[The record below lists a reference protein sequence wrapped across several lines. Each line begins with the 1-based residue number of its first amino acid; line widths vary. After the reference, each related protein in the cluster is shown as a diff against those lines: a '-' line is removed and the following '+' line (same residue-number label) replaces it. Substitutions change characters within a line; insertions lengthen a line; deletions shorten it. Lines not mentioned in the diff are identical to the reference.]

1 MSVRWTSRCLA
12 VGIALALQINA
23 SVASEDSSW
32 ASETCSV
39 EDEGACQV
47 KSVIVKDCSSNAKLH
62 FILGRRAEKL
72 YNHGYNTAKIFRR
85 KFTYISPVWYQIRHD
100 DKRQPTLTGRH
111 DIDAKWI
118 DDVRGE
124 SNGPRIVPRFMF
136 EMNSLSHQEART
148 IVRLVRKEVQDHG
161 FDGVTLEVS
170 SSSEHAFVIKAQIP
184 VLEITV
190 NFIQELG
197 KGLQEDDK
205 ILIAVLPTSQRDGR
219 LSTPID
225 LIKKMLPFVHRFSVN
240 AYDYSSSGPNAPLP
254 WLETTIDALASLQSN
269 QKFLM
274 GLAFYGYDT
283 NQAVVAHQYREL
295 LKTHKPS
302 IKWDTSA
309 HECYFQYGDH
319 RTVYYPCLQ
328 SIQDRLQLYASAQTG
343 AAIWDI
349 GQGLDYFFDLL

>member
-1 MSVRWTSRCLA
+1 
-12 VGIALALQINA
+12 
-23 SVASEDSSW
+23 
-32 ASETCSV
+32 
-39 EDEGACQV
+39 
-47 KSVIVKDCSSNAKLH
+47 
-62 FILGRRAEKL
+62 EKL

>member
-1 MSVRWTSRCLA
+1 MNQL
-12 VGIALALQINA
+12 L
-23 SVASEDSSW
+23 
-32 ASETCSV
+32 

-47 KSVIVKDCSSNAKLH
+47 KSVIVRGLLEQRPSYAS
-62 FILGRRAEKL
+62 ILKEKL

-85 KFTYISPVWYQIRHD
+85 KFTYISPVWYQYVTTSLN
-100 DKRQPTLTGRH
+100 RQPTLTGRH

-184 VLEITV
+184 VLEITI

-197 KGLQEDDK
+197 KRLQEDDK

-349 GQGLDYFFDLL
+349 GQGTLCCSDVSGLEYFFDLL